1 MEFFGFTFIMFVGAA
16 IALGG
21 LLILIIA
28 AFTTS
33 AGWGI
38 ASLVFPPAAI
48 GFAITHFS
56 KGRNGLALLMIGVV
70 VFGYGSWDKRRTEHA
85 EEVQAVTEQEQRV
98 VEPVIQPQPAAPT
111 APGQPSSQ
119 TAPPPSVLTA
129 PTNAPDASGGART
142 KKQVINI
149 IDVHKY
155 IGKVVR
161 VTTVNGAV
169 RTGELLSVGQEGI
182 VMNFKPKGV
191 DTLIKADIKESEIH
205 LIELVE

>member
-21 LLILIIA
+21 LLILIVA

-56 KGRNGLALLMIGVV
+56 KGRNGFALLMIGIII
-70 VFGYGSWDKRRTEHA
+70 FGYGSWDKRRTEHA
-85 EEVQAVTEQEQRV
+85 EEVQAVKEQEQRV
-98 VEPVIQPQPAAPT
+98 VEPVIQPQPAAPAT
-111 APGQPSSQ
+111 PSQPSSEA
-119 TAPPPSVLTA
+119 APPPSVLTT
-129 PTNAPDASGGART
+129 PTDATGGAGT

-149 IDVHKY
+149 IDAHKY
-155 IGKVVR
+155 IGKAIR

-169 RTGELLSVGQEGI
+169 RTGELLSVGKDGI
-182 VMNFKPKGV
+182 VMNFKPKGI